1 MLWPR
6 VSGTVALPK
15 PHWWY
20 CCWEHG
26 SGGRSPRN
34 RQSWSWDMWKTAIV
48 RLSLTKN
55 LTWPCFQCAESAVLK
70 AMSSQI
76 CDCIGQLPFAQGV
89 LCNCTLHLANLGDC
103 RAVGAFRT
111 VLSPQTT
118 WIRPPKQPD
127 TKTKKQKVRIQYAS
141 SWTGQQQPMAA
152 MAQRPAL
159 SNLKSVMS
167 HDQPFDIG
175 SLSSIPSVDMKV
187 STYSRSLQFAS
198 IMGAAEVVLRKMP
211 RKMPRRP

>member
-1 MLWPR
+1 
-6 VSGTVALPK
+6 
-15 PHWWY
+15 
-20 CCWEHG
+20 
-26 SGGRSPRN
+26 
-34 RQSWSWDMWKTAIV
+34 
-48 RLSLTKN
+48 
-55 LTWPCFQCAESAVLK
+55 
-70 AMSSQI
+70 MSSQI

-118 WIRPPKQPD
+118 WIGPPKQLP

-175 SLSSIPSVDMKV
+175 SVSSITSVDMQILYIYMYIQPKS
-187 STYSRSLQFAS
+187 STCFHHGGSSGGIAEDTSEDASEALARSKD
-198 IMGAAEVVLRKMP
+198 G
-211 RKMPRRP
+211 